1 MAKKNIALV
10 TGSAGFI
17 GYSVIKKLINEN
29 YLIFGL
35 DNLNDFYDITLKRER
50 LKKLGINKPNK
61 RFFEKSSIYKNLFF
75 KKIDINNYE
84 EIDEIFYEKNI
95 SHVIHLAA
103 QAGVRYSIE
112 NPQSYITNNI
122 VGFWNMIDISRKN
135 NVNHFIYASSS
146 SIYGDS
152 KDIPYN
158 VHQKTDSPLSLYAAT
173 KKSNELIAHSYS
185 KIYGLKTTGLR
196 FFTVYGPW
204 GRPDM
209 AYFSFTKHILEGRK
223 INVFNNGNLKRDF
236 TYIDDIVDGVL
247 KVLNREN
254 KNLNEVYNLGN
265 NKPIAL
271 LDFIQTLEKTL
282 NLKAKINYLPHQKGD
297 VYETYADID
306 SMIQEFNYNP
316 KTEIQEGLRSFVK
329 WYKNYYQI
337 K

>member
-1 MAKKNIALV
+1 MSKNKIVLV

-17 GYSVIKKLINEN
+17 GYSVVKKLINEN

-35 DNLNDFYDITLKRER
+35 DNLNDYYDITLKIDR
-50 LKKLGINKPNK
+50 LRNLGINNINE
-61 RFFEKSSIYKNLFF
+61 RFFENSCIHKNFFF
-75 KKIDINNYE
+75 KKTDINNYE
-84 EIDEIFYEKNI
+84 KINEIFYEKNI
-95 SHVIHLAA
+95 THVIHLAA

-112 NPQSYITNNI
+112 NPQSYITNNL
-122 VGFWNMIDISRKN
+122 VGFWNILDISRKN
-135 NVNHFIYASSS
+135 KVNHFIYASSS

-152 KDIPYN
+152 KQIPYN
-158 VHQKTDSPLSLYAAT
+158 TNQKTESPLSLYAAT

-185 KIYGLKTTGLR
+185 KIYGLMTTGLR

-209 AYFSFTKHILEGRK
+209 AYFSFTKCIIEGKK

-236 TYIDDIVDGVL
+236 TYVDDIVDGVMKIL
-247 KVLNREN
+247 SREN
-254 KNLNEVYNLGN
+254 KNLYEIYNLGN

-282 NLKAKINYLPHQKGD
+282 NLKAKINNLPHQNGD

-306 SMIQEFNYNP
+306 SMKQEFNYNP
-316 KTEIQEGLRSFVK
+316 KTEINEGLISFVN
-329 WYKNYYQI
+329 WYKKYYQI

>member
-1 MAKKNIALV
+1 MDNNILIS
-10 TGSAGFI
+10 GSAGFI
-17 GYSVIKKLINEN
+17 GFHLTKKLLEK
-29 YLIFGL
+29 GL
-35 DNLNDFYDITLKRER
+35 TVIGIDNLNDYYDIKLKGDR
-50 LKKLGINKPNK
+50 LKILKQFKNFTFYTIDICDEMSLEDLFKKNKINKV
-61 RFFEKSSIYKNLFF
+61 L
-75 KKIDINNYE
+75 
-84 EIDEIFYEKNI
+84 
-95 SHVIHLAA
+95 HLAA
-103 QAGVRYSIE
+103 QAGVRYSIN
-112 NPQSYITNNI
+112 NPETYIHTNLI
-122 VGFWNMIDISRKN
+122 GFWNMIDNSRKH

-152 KDIPYN
+152 KDIPYDA
-158 VHQKTDSPLSLYAAT
+158 HQKTDSPLSLYAAT

-185 KIYGLKTTGLR
+185 KIYGLMTTGLR

-209 AYFSFTKHILEGRK
+209 AYFSFTKDILEGKK
-223 INVFNNGNLKRDF
+223 IDVFNNGNLKRDF
-236 TYIDDIVDGVL
+236 TYVDDIIDGVL
-247 KVLNREN
+247 KVLDREN
-254 KNLNEVYNLGN
+254 KNLYEIYNLGN

-306 SMIQEFNYNP
+306 SMKQKFNYNP